1 VSIRSRRARGFTVGA
16 LVVAVTATSAA
27 ACGKDTP
34 DKTPSGLPAAAAKLP
49 QATTF
54 TTLKG
59 LPLDTDLNSA
69 GKGTVVHPLADM
81 TVSATPGGPPVAVLP
96 SKQLG
101 NPTWVP
107 VVATKRGWQEVLL
120 PSKPNHVAGWIAT
133 GSGKVKSA
141 HSSYVIKVNT
151 TRRQM
156 TLLRSGSSLG
166 AWTVAVGA
174 PKTPTPTGRT
184 FLFAS
189 LAPTK
194 QTYTPLILPVGAHSE
209 TLDTFG
215 GGPGTVAFHGWPN
228 RSVFGKAVTH
238 GCVRVPADA
247 LRQLSKVPLGTP
259 VLVSA

>member
-1 VSIRSRRARGFTVGA
+1 MSIRSFTVGA
-16 LVVAVTATSAA
+16 LVASVMATSLA
-27 ACGKDTP
+27 ACGNGHSKKP
-34 DKTPSGLPAAAAKLP
+34 SSGLPASAAKLT

-69 GKGTVVHPLADM
+69 GDGTVVHPLADM
-81 TVSATPGGPPVAVLP
+81 TVSATPGGAPAAVLP
-96 SKQLG
+96 SKELG

-107 VVATKRGWQEVLL
+107 VVATKPGWQEVLL
-120 PSKPNHVAGWIAT
+120 PSRPNHVAGWIAA
-133 GSGKVKSA
+133 GADKVRTA

-156 TLLRSGSSLG
+156 NLLRSGRSLG
-166 AWTVAVGA
+166 SWTVAVGA
-174 PKTPTPTGRT
+174 PKTPTPKGRT

-189 LAPTK
+189 LAPTQ

-215 GGPGTVAFHGWPN
+215 GGPGTVAFHGWPDK
-228 RSVFGKAVTH
+228 SIFGKAVTH

-247 LRQLSKVPLGTP
+247 LRQLAKVPLGTP
-259 VLVSA
+259 VLVMG

>member
-1 VSIRSRRARGFTVGA
+1 MRNRFRSVAVSA
-16 LVVAVTATSAA
+16 LVAAAVATSLA
-27 ACGKDTP
+27 ACGKGHP
-34 DKTPSGLPAAAAKLP
+34 DKPSSGLPASAAKLT

-59 LPLDTDLNSA
+59 LPLDTDLKSA
-69 GKGTVVHPLADM
+69 GSGTVVHPLADT

-107 VVATKRGWQEVLL
+107 VVATKPGWQEVLL
-120 PSKPNHVAGWIAT
+120 PSKPNHVAGWIPS

-141 HSSYVIKVNT
+141 HSSYVVKVNT
-151 TRRQM
+151 ARREL

-166 AWTVAVGA
+166 TWTVAVGA
-174 PKTPTPTGRT
+174 AKTPTPTGRT
-184 FLFAS
+184 FVFAS

-215 GGPGTVAFHGWPN
+215 GGPGTVAFHGWPD
-228 RSVFGKAVTH
+228 RSVFGKADTH

-259 VLVSA
+259 VLVTA

>member
-1 VSIRSRRARGFTVGA
+1 VSIRSFTVGA
-16 LVVAVTATSAA
+16 LVASVMATSLA
-27 ACGKDTP
+27 ACGKGHS
-34 DKTPSGLPAAAAKLP
+34 DKPTSGLPASAAKLT
-49 QATTF
+49 QATTY

-69 GKGTVVHPLADM
+69 GNGTVVHPLADM
-81 TVSATPGGPPVAVLP
+81 TVSATPGGAPVAVLP

-107 VVATKRGWQEVLL
+107 VVATKPGWQEVLL

-133 GSGKVKSA
+133 GSDKVRTA

-156 TLLRSGSSLG
+156 TLLRSGRSLG
-166 AWTVAVGA
+166 TWTVAVGA
-174 PKTPTPTGRT
+174 PKTPTPKGRT
-184 FLFAS
+184 FVFAS
-189 LAPTK
+189 LAPTQ

-215 GGPGTVAFHGWPN
+215 GGPGTVAFHGWPD
-228 RSVFGKAVTH
+228 RAVFGKAITH
-238 GCVRVPADA
+238 GCVRVPSDA

-259 VLVSA
+259 VLVTG